1 MWLSLGKV
9 LSLDN
14 NLLDKIFANND
25 RDEDCLQEMLQ
36 LYLARPDL
44 NHSWEEI
51 QEALKNI
58 GEGSM
63 TNQPEL
69 HISPVEDSAIAVQ
82 SEISLMGDSLLNLK
96 EVSPCK

>member
-14 NLLDKIFANND
+14 NLLDKVFANSEK
-25 RDEDCLQEMLQ
+25 DEDCLQEMLE
-36 LYLARPDL
+36 LYLARSDL
-44 NHSWEEI
+44 NHSWEKI

-58 GEGSM
+58 EEGSM

-69 HISPVEDSAIAVQ
+69 HISPLEDSAV
-82 SEISLMGDSLLNLK
+82 SLMGDSLLNLK
-96 EVSPCK
+96 GVSPCK